1 MILLSLGGADGPVG
15 TPLVADLADL
25 TDFLTPPTG
34 ALTVVPVAFA
44 GLWGRRPRF
53 AFRRVLRI
61 SSRDWSSLPDIL
73 EEEIVDRDGERIA
86 DNVYWSIRCLNRF
99 GERVKWSLEGNAAGV
114 KSQLRMKCAWR
125 LREKGA

>member
-15 TPLVADLADL
+15 TPLVADFADL

-34 ALTVVPVAFA
+34 ALTFVPVAFA

-73 EEEIVDRDGERIA
+73 VEEVVDRDGGRIA
-86 DNVYWSIRCLNRF
+86 DKVYWSIRRLNRF
-99 GERVKWSLEGNAAGV
+99 
-114 KSQLRMKCAWR
+114 
-125 LREKGA
+125 

>member
-15 TPLVADLADL
+15 TPFVADRADL

-34 ALTVVPVAFA
+34 ALTGVPMAFA

-61 SSRDWSSLPDIL
+61 SSRDWSSLPDMLTAKTIARYGL
-73 EEEIVDRDGERIA
+73 RGVGE
-86 DNVYWSIRCLNRF
+86 V
-99 GERVKWSLEGNAAGV
+99 V
-114 KSQLRMKCAWR
+114 
-125 LREKGA
+125 